1 MIKIN
6 TTGIKQ
12 NQTFELADVAVNWDS
27 NSNGEKIQM
36 GKQFK
41 EEVALNLQPTVEFI
55 KINSKNHA
63 IYKVVK

>member
-6 TTGIKQ
+6 TSNIKQ
-12 NQTFELADVAVNWDS
+12 NQTFELADVAINWDS
-27 NSNGEKIQM
+27 NSNGERIQL

-41 EEVALNLQPTVEFI
+41 EEVLLNLQPNIEFI